1 MPWTIVHSGDQYC
14 VHKEKEDGTAGKKL
28 HCYDNEADA
37 KAYQRAL
44 YANVEDAAAKYWEMV
59 GVKAVGDWEID
70 ITALPYMVRDSDG
83 QWFDAETD
91 TMPDNFPTPAIFYHH
106 SLEPGSKS
114 LQDKPVIIGKAISVE
129 KKADGLHIRAV
140 LDQAVEYAR
149 RVWEAV
155 KQGAVAVSSDS
166 IAHLA
171 RLEVEGR
178 RIMYEKKR
186 PGRIAV
192 WPLAGVSLWDVAPGN
207 LKPASWS
214 ATARALPAMKAIYRE
229 AGLVFPDI
237 DPGTTGAPQ
246 ADEMARKRA
255 EAIKTSKKILKR
267 AKKLK

>member
-91 TMPDNFPTPAIFYHH
+91 TMPDNFPNPAIFYHH
-106 SLEPGSKS
+106 GVEPGAKS
-114 LQDKPVIIGKAISVE
+114 IQYNPIVIGKTIAVE
-129 KKADGLHIRAV
+129 KKADGLHIRAI
-140 LDQAVEYAR
+140 LDKTKAEAR
-149 RVWEAV
+149 KVWDAI
-155 KQGAVAVSSDS
+155 KQGIAAVSSDS

-171 RLEVEGR
+171 RLEIEGGK

-192 WPLAGVSLWDVAPGN
+192 WPLAGVSLWDEVPGN
-207 LKPASWS
+207 FRPASRN
-214 ATARALPAMKAIYRE
+214 AVALPAMKAIYRD
-229 AGLVFPDI
+229 AGLPFPDI
-237 DPGTTGAPQ
+237 DNGTTGAPQ